1 MMAMKIPLKLI
12 PATFVVVVPF
22 RSFVLLMMMMIY
34 DDDVM
39 MMIIII

>member
-22 RSFVLLMMMMIY
+22 RSFVLLMMMIY